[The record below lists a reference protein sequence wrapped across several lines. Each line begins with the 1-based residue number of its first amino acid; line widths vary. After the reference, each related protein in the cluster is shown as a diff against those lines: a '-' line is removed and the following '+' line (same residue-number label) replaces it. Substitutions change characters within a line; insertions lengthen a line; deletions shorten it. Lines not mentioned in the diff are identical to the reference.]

1 MAASHETPRAGAL
14 LVATPVIGDPN
25 FDRSVVLLLHHQPE
39 GSLGVVLNRPAEL
52 SVAEALPPWAELS
65 SPPGLVH
72 VGGPVG
78 EGGVLALARS
88 GTSPPTRGWSDV
100 AGGLGA
106 LDLTL
111 DPTELDGEL
120 AALRLFAG
128 HSGWGPG
135 QLSGELAVGAW
146 WVFDAEPADTFSEHP
161 EELWWEVVG
170 RQGGEF
176 RMFAHAP
183 TDPSRN

>member
-1 MAASHETPRAGAL
+1 MATSHTTPRAGAL

-52 SVAEALPPWAELS
+52 SVAEALPPWAALS
-65 SPPGLVH
+65 SPPGMVH
-72 VGGPVG
+72 VGGPVA
-78 EGGVLALARS
+78 EGGVLAIARP
-88 GTSPPTRGWSDV
+88 GAPPPTRGWSELT
-100 AGGLGA
+100 GGLGA

-111 DPTELDGEL
+111 DPDELGGEL
-120 AALRLFAG
+120 AGLRLFAG

-146 WVFDAEPADTFSEHP
+146 WVFDAADGDTFSPRP

-183 TDPSRN
+183 VDPSRN